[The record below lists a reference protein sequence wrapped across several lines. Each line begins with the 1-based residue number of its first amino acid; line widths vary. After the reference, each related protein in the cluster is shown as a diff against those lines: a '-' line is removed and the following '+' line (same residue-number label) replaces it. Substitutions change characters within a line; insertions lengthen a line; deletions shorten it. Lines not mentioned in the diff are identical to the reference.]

1 MKAIMSIKPK
11 YAEAIFNGTKKFEFR
26 RNIFRKNVTKVVV
39 YATKPIGKFIGE
51 FTINEI
57 ISDNPKEL
65 WDKTKEYG
73 GIDEEDFFKYFKDK
87 DVGYAI
93 KIGELS
99 KYKEPIEP
107 TKFINNFKAPQ
118 SFMYIFRTIKEYEY
132 DCNKDLSL

>member
-1 MKAIMSIKPK
+1 MNLEEIYLGRI
-11 YAEAIFNGTKKFEFR
+11 I
-26 RNIFRKNVTKVVV
+26 V

-51 FTINEI
+51 FNIDGI
-57 ISDNPKEL
+57 IIDNPKEL

-93 KIGELS
+93 KIGELY

-107 TKFINNFKAPQ
+107 AEIIPNFKAPQ
-118 SFMYIFRTIKEYEY
+118 SFMYLKIYMYFFKEIKSM
-132 DCNKDLSL
+132 KTL